1 MPKIISIEGNIGVGK
16 TTMINHLETFF
27 SNDKSIVFLR
37 EPVDIWDKIKDENG
51 ETILQNFYANPEKY
65 GFAFQVMAFTTRLDM
80 VMRCISNNPDCK
92 YIICER
98 SLEADYHIFA
108 KMLHDDGIIDTL
120 SYQVYVGMYN
130 HFTTGINIVDS
141 IIYLDADANICHE
154 RMKKRARLGEE
165 SVSLDYLLKC
175 EKYHRDWLLTNNSSN
190 RILHLNCNADKE
202 TMGVEDWLLQIK
214 QFVNNNPATERT
226 NYLRSSYN

>member
-16 TTMINHLETFF
+16 TTMVNDVEAFL

-37 EPVDIWDKIKDENG
+37 EPVDIWDKIKDEKG

-65 GFAFQVMAFTTRLDM
+65 GFAFQVMAFTTRLAM
-80 VMRCISNNPDCK
+80 VMECISKNPECK

-108 KMLHDDGIIDTL
+108 KMLYDDGVIDSL
-120 SYQVYVGMYN
+120 SYQVYMGMYN
-130 HFTTGINIVDS
+130 HFTSGTNMVDA
-141 IIYLDADANICHE
+141 IIFLDADANICHE
-154 RMKKRARLGEE
+154 RMTKRARLGEE

-175 EKYHRDWLLTNNSSN
+175 EKYHRVWLLANPEN
-190 RILHLNCNADKE
+190 RILHLDCNADKE
-202 TMGVEDWLLQIK
+202 TMGMEWLFAIK
-214 QFVNNNPATERT
+214 QYITKNVASESIH
-226 NYLRSSYN
+226 YLRSSYN